1 MTDRFTFF
9 ESYYRAA
16 LKLPEDEQL
25 AFFKGICSLVFDGVF
40 PEYEPGS
47 KSDMAY
53 TVILPHIEKSIEMY
67 ENGKKGG
74 RPKKDSKV

>member
-1 MTDRFTFF
+1 MADHFTFF

-16 LKLPEDEQL
+16 LKLPEEEQL
-25 AFFKGICSLVFDGVF
+25 AFFKGLCGLAFDDVF

-53 TVILPHIEKSIEMY
+53 TVILPHIEKSIEMS
-67 ENGKKGG
+67 ERGKKGG
-74 RPKKDSKV
+74 RPKKESS